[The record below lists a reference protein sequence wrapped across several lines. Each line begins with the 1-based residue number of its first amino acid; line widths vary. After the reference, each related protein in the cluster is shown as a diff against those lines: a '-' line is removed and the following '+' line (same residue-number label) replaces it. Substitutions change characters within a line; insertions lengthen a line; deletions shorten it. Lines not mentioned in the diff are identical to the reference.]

1 MRSENKVGLRA
12 LCAAL
17 CLFVSGQSAWAG
29 TLVRDNFTFP
39 KSGDVTVV
47 VFRPNVQVGSLHV
60 GGLDDANADWTKAAR
75 DNIQKAMEAA
85 GEVRSYH
92 VKFLGDADGADGDL
106 LNDYRGLFEAVA
118 GEAFQHSIVGNHL
131 PTKIVKPAAL
141 SAGSGAQTAL
151 VSNTGG
157 SSKEY
162 RLDWTL
168 GDQAQ
173 RLKAVTGG
181 DYALFFFSHDA
192 YGDAGR
198 KAAQLLAA
206 GLLGTYIPA
215 GIHAGYAGLVDL
227 SSGNIV
233 WLNFNPMMGGDVRTA
248 DGAQKRVREL
258 LAGFPA
264 RDVSE
269 AGPKAAIAP
278 AAAAAPMPALSVK

>member
-1 MRSENKVGLRA
+1 L
-12 LCAAL
+12 
-17 CLFVSGQSAWAG
+17 SGQSAEAG
-29 TLVRDNFTFP
+29 ALIRDNFTFP
-39 KSGDVTVV
+39 KSGDVKVV

-85 GEVRSYH
+85 GEVHSYH

-106 LNDYRGLFEAVA
+106 LNENRGLFEAVA

-131 PTKIVKPAAL
+131 PTKLVPAKDT
-141 SAGSGAQTAL
+141 SGSK
-151 VSNTGG
+151 V
-157 SSKEY
+157 Y

-168 GDQAQ
+168 GYQAQ

-181 DYALFFFSHDA
+181 DYALFFVTHDA
-192 YGDAGR
+192 YGDGGR

-206 GLLGTYIPA
+206 GLLGVYIPA
-215 GIHAGYAGLVDL
+215 GIHMGYAGLVDL

-248 DGAQKRVREL
+248 DGAEKRVREL

-264 RDVSE
+264 RDAS
-269 AGPKAAIAP
+269 APAIAP
-278 AAAAAPMPALSVK
+278 AAAPAPAPSAK